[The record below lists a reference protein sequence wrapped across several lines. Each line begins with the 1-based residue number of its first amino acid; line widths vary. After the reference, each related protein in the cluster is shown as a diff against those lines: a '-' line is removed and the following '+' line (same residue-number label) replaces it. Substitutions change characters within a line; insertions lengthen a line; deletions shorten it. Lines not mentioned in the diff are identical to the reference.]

1 MPDNT
6 VGGLEGIQIQGISS
20 DYIQILIDGVPS
32 IGRLSGNLSLDRFTL
47 LNIERIEIIKG
58 PSSSLYGS
66 AALGGVINI
75 ITKKSFNS
83 LPDFSFNQ
91 SIGSNSTFDSNISY
105 GQKIKKSNVSIS
117 LNRFSTT
124 GYDLNENDDYKTV
137 NPYSNYTIN
146 PVFNT
151 EIGKD
156 LLFFQSIKLYKQ
168 NQDALNYD
176 FIQNEISSHS
186 KISKSLRNNNNIEF
200 EFYYSDFQNKD
211 YLKSDQSLDSYFFHK
226 IIKPEIRY
234 FKSFND
240 KSNLLLGFSLDKET
254 LDRSLFSNV
263 VNSDLYNLFF
273 QYEFDFFKNTKVVI
287 GSRFDNPSN
296 YNDKL
301 SSKISIKHY
310 LDNFSF
316 NLSLGQGF
324 KAPDFRQLYLNF
336 SNSISGYSVFGKFEE
351 KNGIDRLNDIGE
363 LLNLLVDYED
373 LGGVLLPESS
383 IGLNIGVSFNSN
395 QFKSKL
401 NFFRNDIKNM
411 IDTRI
416 LARKINGQNVFGYLN
431 LDKILTQGF
440 EFQNSINFLEKFN
453 ANIGYQLLFAYNKE
467 NLNQVRS
474 GNVYARNPNS
484 LESIKISMKNY
495 LGLPNR
501 SRHNVNLKFSYNN
514 EFFLRTIYRSKYA
527 VFDSN
532 GNDFIDDYDS
542 SIIKPHLIFNF
553 TYAKNISDKVRASLT
568 FKNIFN
574 YINPDYMPNISG
586 RQIFVKFKYSNL

>member
-176 FIQNEISSHS
+176 FIQNEISTHS
-186 KISKSLRNNNNIEF
+186 KISKSLINNNNIEF
-200 EFYYSDFQNKD
+200 EFYYSNFQNKN
-211 YLKSDQSLDSYFFHK
+211 YLK
-226 IIKPEIRY
+226 
-234 FKSFND
+234 
-240 KSNLLLGFSLDKET
+240 
-254 LDRSLFSNV
+254 
-263 VNSDLYNLFF
+263 
-273 QYEFDFFKNTKVVI
+273 
-287 GSRFDNPSN
+287 
-296 YNDKL
+296 
-301 SSKISIKHY
+301 
-310 LDNFSF
+310 
-316 NLSLGQGF
+316 
-324 KAPDFRQLYLNF
+324 
-336 SNSISGYSVFGKFEE
+336 
-351 KNGIDRLNDIGE
+351 
-363 LLNLLVDYED
+363 
-373 LGGVLLPESS
+373 
-383 IGLNIGVSFNSN
+383 
-395 QFKSKL
+395 
-401 NFFRNDIKNM
+401 
-411 IDTRI
+411 
-416 LARKINGQNVFGYLN
+416 
-431 LDKILTQGF
+431 
-440 EFQNSINFLEKFN
+440 
-453 ANIGYQLLFAYNKE
+453 
-467 NLNQVRS
+467 
-474 GNVYARNPNS
+474 
-484 LESIKISMKNY
+484 
-495 LGLPNR
+495 
-501 SRHNVNLKFSYNN
+501 
-514 EFFLRTIYRSKYA
+514 
-527 VFDSN
+527 
-532 GNDFIDDYDS
+532 YDHS
-542 SIIKPHLIFNF
+542 
-553 TYAKNISDKVRASLT
+553 
-568 FKNIFN
+568 
-574 YINPDYMPNISG
+574 
-586 RQIFVKFKYSNL
+586 

>member
-1 MPDNT
+1 MKLKILVPLRLSDILEEQLGLFSVPDNT

-254 LDRSLFSNV
+254 LDRSLFQM
-263 VNSDLYNLFF
+263 LLIQIYIICF
-273 QYEFDFFKNTKVVI
+273 QYEFNLFKNTKVVI

-316 NLSLGQGF
+316 
-324 KAPDFRQLYLNF
+324 
-336 SNSISGYSVFGKFEE
+336 
-351 KNGIDRLNDIGE
+351 
-363 LLNLLVDYED
+363 
-373 LGGVLLPESS
+373 
-383 IGLNIGVSFNSN
+383 
-395 QFKSKL
+395 
-401 NFFRNDIKNM
+401 
-411 IDTRI
+411 
-416 LARKINGQNVFGYLN
+416 
-431 LDKILTQGF
+431 
-440 EFQNSINFLEKFN
+440 
-453 ANIGYQLLFAYNKE
+453 
-467 NLNQVRS
+467 
-474 GNVYARNPNS
+474 
-484 LESIKISMKNY
+484 
-495 LGLPNR
+495 
-501 SRHNVNLKFSYNN
+501 
-514 EFFLRTIYRSKYA
+514 
-527 VFDSN
+527 
-532 GNDFIDDYDS
+532 
-542 SIIKPHLIFNF
+542 
-553 TYAKNISDKVRASLT
+553 
-568 FKNIFN
+568 
-574 YINPDYMPNISG
+574 
-586 RQIFVKFKYSNL
+586 